1 MDPLIGIA
9 NQVKADRARDHHLGE
24 KAAGSAMT
32 DLVWKEI
39 DVDHLVAEVP
49 GGSYVL
55 RKVDS
60 RSRVARQRY
69 RWLALWVPADSPVTR
84 ELALEKRK
92 EWARAAA
99 AVHYRRSGRQPT

>member
-1 MDPLIGIA
+1 MNALIGIA
-9 NQVKADRARDHHLGE
+9 NQVKADRERDQHLGE
-24 KAAGSAMT
+24 KAQGAAMT
-32 DLVWKEI
+32 DLNWREI
-39 DVDHLVAEVP
+39 DAEHLVAEVA

-69 RWLALWVPADSPVTR
+69 RWLALWVPTDSPHPR

-99 AVHYRRSGRQPT
+99 AVHYRRSRR